1 SSVTV
6 APLNGFTGT
15 VTLVVTTNSTSLSCT
30 LSSSTITGG
39 SGSATLSCTDST
51 AANYMATVTG
61 TSGSLSHSSSV
72 TYHVQDFT
80 VTASPT
86 TVTVHASNAGNST
99 ITVAPL
105 NGFNGTIT
113 LAVTTNSTK
122 LSCSFSSASIS
133 GGSGTSTLSC
143 QSSTVGN
150 YLATVTGTSGS
161 LSH

>member
-1 SSVTV
+1 GTSSVTV

-72 TYHVQDFT
+72 TYHVQDFR
-80 VTASPT
+80 SEE
-86 TVTVHASNAGNST
+86 H
-99 ITVAPL
+99 
-105 NGFNGTIT
+105 
-113 LAVTTNSTK
+113 
-122 LSCSFSSASIS
+122 
-133 GGSGTSTLSC
+133 TSEL
-143 QSSTVGN
+143 QSRGHLVCR
-150 YLATVTGTSGS
+150 L
-161 LSH
+161 L